1 MMPEEKDK
9 LLALFDSE
17 QRWCRDSEAS
27 DSHGEP
33 VKFHDPEAVAWDLTG
48 ALCRLFG
55 WPRARVLFGQVE
67 RHIFGKKRIRR
78 FDRDP
83 VVDAMVALQEYND
96 QVDTSFET
104 LFHQLC
110 KMPTWQG
117 SKGEQP
123 THDL

>member
-17 QRWCRDSEAS
+17 QRWCQDAEAS

-55 WPRARVLFGQVE
+55 SQRARVLFEQLD
-67 RHIFGKKRIRR
+67 RHLFGKRVKR
-78 FDRDP
+78 FNRDP
-83 VVDAMVALQEYND
+83 VVEAMVALQEYND
-96 QVDTSFET
+96 RADTTFET
-104 LFHQLC
+104 LFLQLR
-110 KMPTWQG
+110 KLPTWHG
-117 SKGEQP
+117 RPSGQP
-123 THDL
+123 AHDL

>member
-9 LLALFDSE
+9 LLAFFDSE

-27 DSHGEP
+27 DLQGDP

-55 WPRARVLFGQVE
+55 GQRAGVLFGQVE
-67 RHIFGKKRIRR
+67 RHLYGKKRLQR

-83 VVDAMVALQEYND
+83 VVESMVALQEYND
-96 QVDTSFET
+96 QADTSFEA
-104 LFHQLC
+104 LFLQLC

-117 SKGEQP
+117 HTGGQP
-123 THDL
+123 AHDL